1 MAQHEDARIIR
12 SCLFNIVN
20 KYFCFIF
27 VAFVVNHVTVRGSDL
42 SCPDW
47 QCMPVVH
54 MMLMV
59 HFVATA
65 LMHILEKNAVPMIT
79 KAIR

>member
-1 MAQHEDARIIR
+1 M
-12 SCLFNIVN
+12 
-20 KYFCFIF
+20 
-27 VAFVVNHVTVRGSDL
+27 VNHVTVRGSDL

-65 LMHILEKNAVPMIT
+65 CLHIFETNALPRIK